1 MDFPTCTRRAAR
13 VRSWLAHRV
22 PCRGN
27 QHDPSAKGKPQDIP
41 HDQSLCDIITDMN
54 KTSSS
59 VRQNISGRQHGIAI
73 FGGTYAIGAV
83 AVLIARLCFFKRD
96 KVS

>member
-1 MDFPTCTRRAAR
+1 
-13 VRSWLAHRV
+13 
-22 PCRGN
+22 
-27 QHDPSAKGKPQDIP
+27 
-41 HDQSLCDIITDMN
+41 MN

-73 FGGTYAIGAV
+73 FGGTYALGAV
-83 AVLIARLCFFKRD
+83 AVLIARLCFFRRD